1 MYPIK
6 VLKKIYHRVNYQI
19 ILYKDHIVSKEIITK
34 APSPRLEY

>member
-6 VLKKIYHRVNYQI
+6 ILKKSYRVNYQI